1 MKIIDGLKSLLGS
14 VAPALGAALGGPL
27 GGVAMKFIADKF
39 TDGDTGKVEDF
50 ILGANPEVL
59 LQVKLADKEFAR
71 QMKQLDVDVFALEV
85 QDRDSARGLAKDK
98 GLAVQ
103 ATLSGAYTVM
113 YFFTLYAFIDGRA
126 AVQTDFIG
134 LLQGLLGVL
143 SAAQVQ
149 IMNFWFGSSRGSKDK
164 TQALV
169 ENKVAAS

>member
-1 MKIIDGLKSLLGS
+1 MKLLSGLKDLLS
-14 VAPALGAALGGPL
+14 NVAPALGAALGGPL

-50 ILGANPEVL
+50 ILAAAPDTL
-59 LQVKLADKEFAR
+59 LQLKLADKEFER

-85 QDRDSARGLAKDK
+85 KDRDSARGLAKEK
-98 GLAVQ
+98 GVAVQ

-113 YFFTLYAFIDGRA
+113 YFFTLYAFISGQA
-126 AVQTDFIG
+126 HVAEEHVGLVQGLIGALTAVQ
-134 LLQGLLGVL
+134 L
-143 SAAQVQ
+143 Q

-169 ENKVAAS
+169 DAAS